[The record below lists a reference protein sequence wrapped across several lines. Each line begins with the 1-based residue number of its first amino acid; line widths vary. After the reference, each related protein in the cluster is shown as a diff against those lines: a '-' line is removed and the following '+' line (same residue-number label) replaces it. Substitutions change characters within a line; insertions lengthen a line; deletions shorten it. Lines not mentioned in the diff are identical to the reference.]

1 MRRAPILGAS
11 LVAGAGFFG
20 SQLQAMAAGPGSV
33 AASHPSGFLGILAN
47 PTVAFVLLLIAL
59 LGVGLEAIHPGTF
72 VFGSIGVAAGALA
85 IAGLLNLSVYWLG
98 LVLVSSAVALLV
110 VDTSGQSHGLISLS
124 GVAAAVAGGL
134 LLFRTPSGESGVN
147 LVALVTVPVVA
158 GGIWITL
165 SRRALR
171 VRHLPFAATSH
182 ELLGLTAVVRERAD
196 PQGIAAVEGELWRI
210 VSRQGEPIEVGAE
223 VEVMAQDGLTL
234 IVEPLPG
241 STPVG
246 DPRTGPGLS
255 AGVPIE

>member
-1 MRRAPILGAS
+1 LGAA
-11 LVAGAGFFG
+11 LVTGVGFFG
-20 SQLQAMAAGPGSV
+20 SQLQAMAAGPGTAV
-33 AASHPSGFLGILAN
+33 ANHPTGFLGFLAN
-47 PTVAFVLLLIAL
+47 PTVAFVLILIAL
-59 LGVGLEAIHPGTF
+59 LGIGLEFIHRGTL

-85 IAGLLNLSVYWLG
+85 IAGLLNLSIDWLG
-98 LVLVSSAVALLV
+98 LVLVCSAAALLV
-110 VDTSGQSHGLISLS
+110 VDTSGHSHGLISLA
-124 GVAAAVAGGL
+124 GVAAAISGGL
-134 LLFRTPSGESGVN
+134 LLVRTSPGESGVN

-171 VRHLPFAATSH
+171 VRHLPFGATTH

-210 VSRQGEPIEVGAE
+210 VSLRGETIEAGTK

-241 STPVG
+241 QAPVS
-246 DPRTGPGLS
+246 DPRTGPGVS
-255 AGVPIE
+255 AGVSTE

>member
-1 MRRAPILGAS
+1 MRRAPILG
-11 LVAGAGFFG
+11 VAVVTGAGFFG
-20 SQLQAMAAGPGSV
+20 SQLQAMAAGPGTAV
-33 AASHPSGFLGILAN
+33 ATHPTGFLGLLAN
-47 PTVAFVLLLIAL
+47 PNVAFVLILIAL
-59 LGVGLEAIHPGTF
+59 LGIGLEFIHPGTL

-85 IAGLLNLSVYWLG
+85 IAGLLNLSVDWLG
-98 LVLVSSAVALLV
+98 LVLVCYAAELLV
-110 VDTSGQSHGLISLS
+110 VDTSGQSHGLISLA

-147 LVALVTVPVVA
+147 PVALVTVPVVA

-171 VRHLPFAATSH
+171 VRHLPFGSSTH

-210 VSRQGEPIEVGAE
+210 ESLHGESIEVGTK
-223 VEVMAQDGLTL
+223 VEIMAQDGLTL

-241 STPVG
+241 PAPVS
-246 DPRTGPGLS
+246 DARTGPGVS
-255 AGVPIE
+255 AGVSTE